1 VGYAAYTIERAIQ
14 NKWSDQ
20 SRINAEASS
29 AMFLYNS
36 LNQSQTCGQTSMAK
50 AVEWLKNNGNCL
62 AKDFDSNTSDC
73 RRQPSANVQ
82 ATAKKFALND
92 FQCVFNIKASR
103 ETKINN
109 LRIILAK
116 NKPVAVGMTINKA
129 MFGLKDAEYWYPKVG
144 DTPTEGH
151 AMTVV
156 GYDDVSKHFLL
167 FNSWGQEW
175 GKKGFIKI
183 KYEDFPDVCRFA
195 YAIFLE
201 KPQFKSLT
209 FTGTREKPTTAT
221 GSNPEPNTQYE
232 LVEMAGRLDVNRY
245 AGQSP
250 MGELIFE
257 PTEVDFNKDHYVLRR
272 KDWQVGQL
280 FQLALTS
287 QFSGA
292 YLYVVSLNPRGEA
305 KVLFPRN
312 EDYNPRFVG
321 KRESPLVMLD
331 GARVVLPAPTSAL
344 RVEYTGSEWLCV
356 LFSLK
361 KITNLPKICEL
372 LQDAGD
378 DFPQRLND
386 LLGSHKIP
394 QTDSNFSPSQVEF
407 SAATRTGAAIIP
419 LVIKCQAQ

>member
-1 VGYAAYTIERAIQ
+1 MRTGCGHSTSNFDIPCSIFVIQRLPIVAYNNLKIKGLTNNLFISVMKKETYTIVLRLVLMVVMGFCTPLSIWAQYGTGLLEDDSTYNTHPVLSDYDGSKALDLPQKVSLRNYCPSAGNQGSIPSCVGWSVGYAVYTIERAIQ

-50 AVEWLKNNGNCL
+50 AVEWLKSNGNCL

-73 RRQPSANVQ
+73 RRKPSSNVQ

-195 YAIFLE
+195 YTIFLE

-209 FTGTREKPTTAT
+209 FTGTREKPTAAT
-221 GSNPEPNTQYE
+221 GAVMQ
-232 LVEMAGRLDVNRY
+232 VNHRW
-245 AGQSP
+245 
-250 MGELIFE
+250 E
-257 PTEVDFNKDHYVLRR
+257 N
-272 KDWQVGQL
+272 
-280 FQLALTS
+280 
-287 QFSGA
+287 
-292 YLYVVSLNPRGEA
+292 
-305 KVLFPRN
+305 
-312 EDYNPRFVG
+312 
-321 KRESPLVMLD
+321 
-331 GARVVLPAPTSAL
+331 
-344 RVEYTGSEWLCV
+344 
-356 LFSLK
+356 
-361 KITNLPKICEL
+361 
-372 LQDAGD
+372 
-378 DFPQRLND
+378 
-386 LLGSHKIP
+386 
-394 QTDSNFSPSQVEF
+394 
-407 SAATRTGAAIIP
+407 
-419 LVIKCQAQ
+419 